1 MQEVVRELQD
11 FGYITDVEILDPTWI
26 EVAYTWSWPHSKWKG
41 MALRK
46 LQEHGIF
53 QVGRYG
59 RWIFQGIADS
69 LRDGFVVGSSLQVTI
84 YNFSKGARRS
94 LKEKLWI
101 YVTIFTLADV
111 TRLFKARL
119 VTQIQIRRELFQD
132 PFALPPSN
140 HR

>member
-1 MQEVVRELQD
+1 MDAGFFKRLQTYYVMASLSD
-11 FGYITDVEILDPTWI
+11 R
-26 EVAYTWSWPHSKWKG
+26 AYT
-41 MALRK
+41 
-46 LQEHGIF
+46 
-53 QVGRYG
+53 
-59 RWIFQGIADS
+59 
-69 LRDGFVVGSSLQVTI
+69 VTI

-111 TRLFKARL
+111 TCLFNARL
-119 VTQIQIRRELFQD
+119 VTQIQICRELFQD